1 MSLLDAVRAAHVPG
15 SPLALYLDELERRVA
30 LLEAQMN
37 PPAPDP
43 LEVGT
48 EVFRQVAKIKD
59 KALKRRV

>member
-1 MSLLDAVRAAHVPG
+1 MSPEALTETVVR
-15 SPLALYLDELERRVA
+15 LEELERRVA
-30 LLEAQMN
+30 LLEHQMN

-48 EVFRQVAKIKD
+48 EVFRQMSKIKD